1 MLKMLS
7 KNFITIFN
15 RKPSKAGEEYFFKI
29 PRSSI
34 REGII
39 DPEKTYELRVFDFD
53 NNNNKKE

>member
-1 MLKMLS
+1 MHMLS

-39 DPEKTYELRVFDFD
+39 DPTKTYELRVFVFD
-53 NNNNKKE
+53 NDKEEK